1 MKIYVNATNIY
12 VGNVNCYIL
21 VAAVNPFG
29 WEVGQYESGIRT
41 MK

>member
-12 VGNVNCYIL
+12 VGNCYII
-21 VAAVNPFG
+21 VAAINPFG
-29 WEVGQYESGIRT
+29 WEMSQYESGIRT